1 MLKERPHFSQRR
13 CISSPALA
21 YSHESCQ
28 HETSFSTISQLSL
41 PRELSFFPEI
51 TAPATAAAPDR
62 TCKTSAFWDPRN
74 CPCQSVHPHKKE
86 KVYIK
91 LTGWLVTVFK
101 GKCKQLCVFKSK
113 GLFLFSSVS
122 REWGKKEIKD
132 RAAYY
137 LQRCVPVKGTWHL

>member
-1 MLKERPHFSQRR
+1 MQKERPHFSQRR

-62 TCKTSAFWDPRN
+62 TRKTSAFWDPRN
-74 CPCQSVHPHKKE
+74 YPCQSVHPHKKE
-86 KVYIK
+86 KVDIK
-91 LTGWLVTVFK
+91 LTGWLVTVFR
-101 GKCKQLCVFKSK
+101 VNANSYAY
-113 GLFLFSSVS
+113 SSPRVCFCS
-122 REWGKKEIKD
+122 APSVVNEGRK
-132 RAAYY
+132 R
-137 LQRCVPVKGTWHL
+137 